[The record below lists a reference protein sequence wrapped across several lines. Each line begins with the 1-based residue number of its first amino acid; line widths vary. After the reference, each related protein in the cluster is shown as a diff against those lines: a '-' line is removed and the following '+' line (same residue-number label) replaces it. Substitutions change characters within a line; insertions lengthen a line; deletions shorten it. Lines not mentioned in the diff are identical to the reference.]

1 MSAWLQP
8 LGTLFGG
15 IAAVR
20 ARLYRRGVLAQARLE
35 GSVISVGNLSVGGTG
50 KTPVVARVAELLRD
64 AGLQVAVLSRGY
76 RGRFRGEAL
85 LVSDGERL
93 LCDAAE
99 AGDEP
104 VMLAQAVSGVVV
116 AVGRRRDDV
125 GRFVEERFGPC
136 AHVLDD
142 GFQHLRLA
150 RDLDLLCVDARD
162 PDGRPLPAG
171 RLRELPSASQRADLV
186 LLTQAD
192 RVSADVLEALET
204 RFGHERTLRVRNRI
218 EGFFDMQGRPA
229 PSPARP
235 YLLAGIAGP
244 ERFEQDVRSRVEAI
258 VGFEWAA
265 DHHAWSTDE
274 IASAAARARAQGA
287 DALVTTAKD
296 AVRLS
301 RCATAS
307 DALGL
312 PILVLGIAA
321 EIEDEPRLRER
332 LLAVARRAA

>member
-1 MSAWLQP
+1 
-8 LGTLFGG
+8 
-15 IAAVR
+15 
-20 ARLYRRGVLAQARLE
+20 
-35 GSVISVGNLSVGGTG
+35 VISVGNLSVGGTG

-64 AGLQVAVLSRGY
+64 AGLPVAILSRGY

-93 LCDAAE
+93 LCDATE

-116 AVGRRRDDV
+116 AVGRRRDRV
-125 GRFVEERFGPC
+125 GRFVEERFGPR

-150 RDLDLLCVDARD
+150 RDLDLLCVDVRN

-171 RLRELPSASQRADLV
+171 RMREFPSASRRADLV

-192 RVSADVLEALET
+192 RAPADVLEAHED
-204 RFGHERTLRVRNRI
+204 RFGRERTLRVRNRI

-229 PSPARP
+229 RPPERP

-244 ERFEQDVRSRVEAI
+244 ERFEQDVRSRVDAV
-258 VGFEWAA
+258 VGYEWAA
-265 DHHAWSTDE
+265 DHHAWRTDE
-274 IASAAARARAQGA
+274 LTTAAARAHAAGA
-287 DALVTTAKD
+287 DALITTAKD
-296 AVRLS
+296 AVRLPLS
-301 RCATAS
+301 GAVGHTP
-307 DALGL
+307 DL
-312 PILVLGIAA
+312 PILVLRIAA
-321 EIEDEPRLRER
+321 QIEDEPRLRAR
-332 LLAVARRAA
+332 LLTAVGKAA

>member
-8 LGTLFGG
+8 FGTLFGSL
-15 IAAVR
+15 AALR
-20 ARLYRRGVLAQARLE
+20 ATLYRRGLLAQARLE

-50 KTPVVARVAELLRD
+50 KTPIVARVAELLRD
-64 AGLQVAVLSRGY
+64 AGLKVAVLSRGY
-76 RGRFRGEAL
+76 RGRFRGDAL

-93 LCDAAE
+93 LCDAA
-99 AGDEP
+99 AGGDEP
-104 VMLAQAVSGVVV
+104 VMLAQALSGVVV
-116 AVGRRRDDV
+116 AVGRRRDRV

-136 AHVLDD
+136 THVLDD

-150 RDLDLLCVDARD
+150 RDLDLLCIDPRD

-171 RLRELPSASQRADLV
+171 RMREFLSASKRADLV

-192 RVSADVLEALET
+192 RAPVEVLEALEA

-218 EGFFDMQGRPA
+218 DGFFDLEDRPTQ
-229 PSPARP
+229 PPTRP
-235 YLLAGIAGP
+235 YLLAAIAGP
-244 ERFEQDVRSRVEAI
+244 ERFEQDVRARVSEV
-258 VGFEWAA
+258 VGLEWSA
-265 DHHAWSTDE
+265 DHHPWRSDE
-274 IASAAARARAQGA
+274 IAAAAARARARGA

-296 AVRLS
+296 AVRLP
-301 RCATAS
+301 REIAAD
-307 DALGL
+307 DAL
-312 PILVLGIAA
+312 PIRILKIAA